1 MRKCIS
7 KKVIAIL
14 LLTAMAAGTVAG
26 CGKKE
31 NDTRQDNSNS
41 SIVIPVDSEID
52 EPGGP
57 DSTEDVTPDSAPPE
71 EEEVREGMYRSEL
84 TNEWIDE
91 DLKDQRPVAIMVDNE
106 SIALPHYGLTEA
118 DIVYEIMNST
128 ANNRVTRLMAVVKDW
143 GAIERFGSIR
153 STRQTNIMLA
163 AEWNAVLCHDGG
175 PFYIDEWIARNYS
188 ANFSGGFTRVKNGK
202 AYEFTEYV
210 CAGDL
215 EERFSN
221 SRYSTEYNDYYP
233 GPHYLFSNTEL
244 DLSDDAD
251 SIACTEVDLSAV
263 FPHNESKLIYNE
275 ETGTYD
281 YYEYGEAHLDAQHDD
296 APLTF
301 KNLLLQDTTFAQL
314 DPNGYLIYNAIDTS
328 KRSAYYI
335 TNGRA
340 IEVVWVKE
348 SETSPTIY
356 LDKQTGEQIEINTGK
371 TYVALIPSDSWNKIV
386 LQ

>member
-153 STRQTNIMLA
+153 ST
-163 AEWNAVLCHDGG
+163 
-175 PFYIDEWIARNYS
+175 
-188 ANFSGGFTRVKNGK
+188 
-202 AYEFTEYV
+202 
-210 CAGDL
+210 
-215 EERFSN
+215 
-221 SRYSTEYNDYYP
+221 
-233 GPHYLFSNTEL
+233 
-244 DLSDDAD
+244 
-251 SIACTEVDLSAV
+251 
-263 FPHNESKLIYNE
+263 
-275 ETGTYD
+275 
-281 YYEYGEAHLDAQHDD
+281 
-296 APLTF
+296 
-301 KNLLLQDTTFAQL
+301 
-314 DPNGYLIYNAIDTS
+314 
-328 KRSAYYI
+328 
-335 TNGRA
+335 
-340 IEVVWVKE
+340 
-348 SETSPTIY
+348 
-356 LDKQTGEQIEINTGK
+356 
-371 TYVALIPSDSWNKIV
+371 
-386 LQ
+386 